1 MWAILSQNTLHTT
14 KKLALK
20 IEYLKGDTDHFYI
33 PYSFQRS
40 YQFGATQT
48 FIQTPF
54 GGQKKCSKNI
64 EKATTLFFKGKMM
77 CKWN

>member
-40 YQFGATQT
+40 YQFGATQI

-54 GGQKKCSKNI
+54 GGQKNAVRIQKKQQHC
-64 EKATTLFFKGKMM
+64 F
-77 CKWN
+77 